1 MCVTAIARSL
11 RVAQQVKE
19 DEMEVDEME
28 VGEMEEG
35 EMEEDDME
43 EDDME
48 EDVRKGKRKR
58 ASDGWRRQIAYLDVA
73 AKDCRR

>member
-1 MCVTAIARSL
+1 ME
-11 RVAQQVKE
+11 E

-35 EMEEDDME
+35 EMEEDE
-43 EDDME
+43 ME

-73 AKDCRR
+73 TKYCRR